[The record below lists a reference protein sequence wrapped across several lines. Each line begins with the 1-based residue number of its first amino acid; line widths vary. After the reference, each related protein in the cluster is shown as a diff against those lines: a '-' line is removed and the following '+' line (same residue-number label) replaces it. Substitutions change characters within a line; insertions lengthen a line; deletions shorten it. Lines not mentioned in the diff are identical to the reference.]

1 MSNILEVKNLT
12 KKYKEADT
20 EFIALN
26 NVNFSVGTNEK
37 VAIIGKSGSGKS
49 TLLNSIIGSISLDAG
64 DILIDGKSIANTPE
78 DEMSLLRRD
87 RIGVIYQQHHLLPD
101 FTAIE
106 NIHIAQSISN
116 EQNNANAQKSL
127 IEVGLGH
134 RFNHMPSE
142 LSGGERQRV
151 AIARAIFKKPSIVI
165 ADEPTGNLDED
176 TAGNIMELLL
186 ALPGA
191 LIMVTHDIDLANKM
205 DTIYEI
211 KGKTIQRI

>member
-12 KKYKEADT
+12 KKYKEAET
-20 EFIALN
+20 EFTALN
-26 NVNFSVGTNEK
+26 DVSFCVEKNEK

-64 DILIDGKSIANTPE
+64 DILINGKSIANTLE

-87 RIGVIYQQHHLLPD
+87 KIGVIYQQHHLLPD

-116 EQNNANAQKSL
+116 VQDDAKAQKSL
-127 IEVGLGH
+127 REVGLGH
-134 RFNHMPSE
+134 RVNHMPSE

-165 ADEPTGNLDED
+165 ADEPTGNLDEE
-176 TAGNIMELLL
+176 TAGKIIELLL

-211 KGKTIQRI
+211 KGKTLRKI